1 MQTGNTVD
9 ECLRSVD
16 KSNETRAVR
25 QFLACIGDLVVKKF
39 QDKVKKIVVDNGA
52 KYHYVLYLE
61 VYSKD
66 VLGEIVNMIKDGIT
80 KLGELDPRLGEYVGN
95 MKICDWGEEKYIML
109 SKEYVIVKYV
119 LR

>member
-9 ECLRSVD
+9 ECLKNID
-16 KSNETRAVR
+16 KSSETKAVR
-25 QFLACIGDLVVKKF
+25 QFLSCIGDVVAKQF
-39 QDKVKKIVVDNGA
+39 QDKVKKIVIDNGA

-66 VLGEIVNMIKDGIT
+66 ILGQVVDLVKDGIA
-80 KLGELDPRLGEYVGN
+80 KLGETDPKIGEYVKN
-95 MKICDWGEEKYIML
+95 MKICDWGDEKYIML